1 MTGIALHAIQASRMY
16 RDDRTLHIY
25 EIVFAQQLILS
36 RKSSNECAT
45 GTLSAQLQRIVSFG
59 ASARTRSSTSWA
71 RAA

>member
-1 MTGIALHAIQASRMY
+1 MTSIALDAIQTPRMY

-45 GTLSAQLQRIVSFG
+45 GILKAQLQRIVSFG
-59 ASARTRSSTSWA
+59 ARPRTCSST
-71 RAA
+71 

>member
-45 GTLSAQLQRIVSFG
+45 GTLRAQLQRIVSFG
-59 ASARTRSSTSWA
+59 ASARTRSSTSCA